1 MENKINQRQIVG
13 FFSLTFIISWGCW
26 LLLPRI
32 TDIPQHI
39 ILMLGTFGPST
50 VGLILALVT
59 DSFQGF
65 TRLLKK
71 AFIWRV
77 GIQWYL
83 VSFVGAAVI
92 ILIALFLHQLNGGV
106 VIQLNDPRQWYLIF
120 PGFLQVLFFSVIGE
134 EFGWRGFALPRLL
147 KQFNPLVS
155 SIILG
160 LLWGVWHLPLW
171 WMPGNFHSQIPL
183 LLFILHDV
191 ALSILMTWIYQNT
204 KGSLL
209 IALIFHTSVNLTI
222 GVSPILPEGTGGSLL
237 PLWYAFGL
245 LWCCTAFVV
254 VRNGK
259 NLRKEAV
266 GMKES

>member
-1 MENKINQRQIVG
+1 MKDKNNQRHIAR
-13 FFSLTFIISWGCW
+13 FFVLTFITSWVCW

-32 TDIPQHI
+32 SDIPEHI
-39 ILMLGTFGPST
+39 ILMLGSFGPST
-50 VGLILALVT
+50 VGLILVVVT
-59 DSFQGF
+59 DGFQGF
-65 TRLLKK
+65 TTLLKK

-77 GIQWYL
+77 GVQWYL
-83 VSFVGAAVI
+83 ISFFGAAVI
-92 ILIALFLHQLNGGV
+92 IIIALFVHQQNGGV

-134 EFGWRGFALPRLL
+134 EFGWRGYVLPRLL

-160 LLWGVWHLPLW
+160 LLWGMWHLPLW
-171 WMPGNFHSQIPL
+171 QMPGNFHAQIPL

-191 ALSILMTWIYQNT
+191 ALSILMTWMYQNT

-209 IALIFHTSVNLTI
+209 IALIFHTSVNLAI

-245 LWCCTAFVV
+245 LWVCTAFVV
-254 VRNGK
+254 VRDGK
-259 NLRKEAV
+259 NLSKVAV
-266 GMKES
+266 GAKES